1 MAFSTEKSLGIK
13 IFGKMILSS
22 LWQLALHNTPSL
34 TKYIQ
39 PPPPC
44 LRFTL
49 MGFRKLTQISFPKSH
64 ENSKLELLKDGKGS
78 RFLNNWGFE
87 GHVEVPR
94 IGLSRGLALGWHQEF
109 QFQVLIK
116 SPNIIHTE
124 VLDPKGD
131 NFSLTFLY
139 GHPTLEYRQ
148 QIWDQLQG
156 IGTIISHR
164 WLCIGDFNQV
174 IVEEDKLIFKPSSIP
189 GNLPLIQTL
198 SNLSLLLVEAK
209 GLSYTWMNKRKGN
222 DFVMEKLDR
231 AFANIDWFESYPNC
245 LVTNLPIIGSNHGP
259 IILDTDPSTPFKRR
273 PFRFEWMWTT
283 HPDCPVSIKNAWLT
297 NPTRGS
303 HAYCLTK
310 KLENIRDKL
319 KAWNKTSFRLI
330 IQQILTKKEELRC
343 A

>member
-1 MAFSTEKSLGIK
+1 MR
-13 IFGKMILSS
+13 ILSWNCRG
-22 LWQLALHNTPSL
+22 LGNTSTIPQAKKIAQQWNPDFFFL
-34 TKYIQ
+34 
-39 PPPPC
+39 
-44 LRFTL
+44 
-49 MGFRKLTQISFPKSH
+49 
-64 ENSKLELLKDGKGS
+64 LETRLKDGKGS

-139 GHPTLEYRQ
+139 GHPTLEYKQ

-231 AFANIDWFESYPNC
+231 AFANIDWFESYSNC